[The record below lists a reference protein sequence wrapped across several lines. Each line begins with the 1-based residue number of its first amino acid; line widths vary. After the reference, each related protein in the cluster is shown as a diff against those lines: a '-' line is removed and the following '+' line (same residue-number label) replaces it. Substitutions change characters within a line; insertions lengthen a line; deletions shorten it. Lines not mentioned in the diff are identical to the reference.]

1 MGTRFE
7 GRKEVHLYYYGM
19 KKLLLIVALTL
30 AVTVGASAKGGVEFR
45 EGTLDEMVAEAAAAD
60 KYLFVELFATW
71 CGPCR
76 VMERTLATD
85 EVGEFMNPR
94 FVSVRYDVDKAT
106 GSLLARAN
114 GVRSI
119 PTCLVINGNGEVVGR
134 LVGLST
140 PERFIASM
148 QRLLENV
155 AAEK

>member
-1 MGTRFE
+1 
-7 GRKEVHLYYYGM
+7 M
-19 KKLLLIVALTL
+19 KKLLLIVAMTL
-30 AVTVGASAKGGVEFR
+30 AVAVGASAKGGVVFR

-106 GSLLARAN
+106 GSLLARTN

-119 PTCLVINGNGEVVGR
+119 PTCLVIDGKGEVVGR
-134 LVGLST
+134 IVGSSS

-148 QRLLENV
+148 RRLLDNI
-155 AAEK
+155 ATEK

>member
-1 MGTRFE
+1 
-7 GRKEVHLYYYGM
+7 M
-19 KKLLLIVALTL
+19 KKYLLVLALMLATIVSAT
-30 AVTVGASAKGGVEFR
+30 AKGGVEFR
-45 EGTLDEMVAEAAAAD
+45 EGTLDEMVAKAAAEN

-85 EVGEFMNPR
+85 EAGAYMNPR

-106 GSLLARAN
+106 GALLARTN

-134 LVGLST
+134 LVGSSSS
-140 PERFIASM
+140 EKFITSM
-148 QRLLENV
+148 RRLLANISE
-155 AAEK
+155 EE

>member
-1 MGTRFE
+1 MS
-7 GRKEVHLYYYGM
+7 LYIIYSM
-19 KKLLLIVALTL
+19 KKLFLIVAMTL
-30 AVTVGASAKGGVEFR
+30 AVAVGASAKGGVVFH
-45 EGTLDEMVAEAAAAD
+45 EGTLKEAIAEAAATD

-119 PTCLVINGNGEVVGR
+119 PTCLVLNGKGEVVGQI
-134 LVGLST
+134 VGSSS
-140 PERFIASM
+140 PDRFISSM
-148 QRLLENV
+148 RRLLDNIATE
-155 AAEK
+155 E

>member
-1 MGTRFE
+1 
-7 GRKEVHLYYYGM
+7 M
-19 KKLLLIVALTL
+19 KKYLLVLALMLATIVSAT
-30 AVTVGASAKGGVEFR
+30 AKGGVEFR
-45 EGTLDEMVAEAAAAD
+45 EGTLDEMVAKAAAEN

-85 EVGEFMNPR
+85 EVGAYMNPR

-106 GSLLARAN
+106 GALLARTN

-134 LVGLST
+134 LVGSSS
-140 PERFIASM
+140 PEKFVASM
-148 QRLLENV
+148 RSLLANISKE
-155 AAEK
+155 E